1 MIIYRDITTDNKDE
15 IISDTYKLIEAGDG
29 LWEVDC
35 KMITKGAENFVLE
48 GANPSAEGD
57 DADEGGEGGETQR
70 VLDIE
75 DQFRLNKIEGK
86 PSKKGFQSEIKMY
99 CKKVLDKLKE
109 SGKTE
114 EAKAFQAAAPGAVK
128 KILGNYDN
136 YDLYMGESMEEG
148 SMYVLVDF
156 REDGVTPYATV
167 WKYGLEE
174 YKV

>member
-1 MIIYRDITTDNKDE
+1 M
-15 IISDTYKLIEAGDG
+15 L
-29 LWEVDC
+29 
-35 KMITKGAENFVLE
+35 TKRPLTE
-48 GANPSAEGD
+48 
-57 DADEGGEGGETQR
+57 
-70 VLDIE
+70 
-75 DQFRLNKIEGK
+75 
-86 PSKKGFQSEIKMY
+86 Y

-109 SGKTE
+109 TDPDK
-114 EAKAFQAAAPGAVK
+114 AKEFQAGAPGAVK

-136 YDLYMGESMEEG
+136 YDLYMGESMQED